1 MFKALSSFQLLQQV
15 TCQKPMLRLLSLTAN
30 RMAMFTIQDEED
42 FKTRVMESATP
53 VIVDF
58 HAQ

>member
-1 MFKALSSFQLLQQV
+1 MFNLKVASNLIQRISLQKTLLRSIS
-15 TCQKPMLRLLSLTAN
+15 TTSNKN
-30 RMAMFTIQDEED
+30 AMFNIQDEED
-42 FKTRVMESATP
+42 FKTRVMESAKP